1 MKLIKVAQWISVGYA
16 VNECYTRLNSVT
28 RLSIPDVPQ
37 NALPYIEIKKNYFD
51 YSVDEPPI
59 FYFQLLAAVMADING
74 STWDLINEL
83 SNFQY
88 ASVTASL
95 AAACIAGIS
104 CPHYLQSYYLLT
116 NII

>member
-37 NALPYIEIKKNYFD
+37 NTLPYIEIKKNYFD

-59 FYFQLLAAVMADING
+59 FYFQLLAAIMSETDGA
-74 STWDLINEL
+74 TWDFIKEL
-83 SNFQY
+83 ENNNYF
-88 ASVTASL
+88 SVTISL
-95 AAACIAGIS
+95 SVAKIRGLA
-104 CPHYLQSYYLLT
+104 CPHYLQSYYLTT
-116 NII
+116 NLI